1 MMRHTAILV
10 LLLLCLPV
18 LCAAGTTG
26 AAASENSSFEKTHE
40 RIDALMR
47 GRDSQPILPAEL
59 RNPFSRPSERPP
71 GGGEASAMADPS
83 KQAALTDQ
91 ELLERL
97 APAVQV
103 RGIVESGGHPTII
116 IGRKPFDEGDTLSLL
131 YGVNTIEVKIKRIT
145 SDTFT
150 LGYKDAELTLR
161 LPR

>member
-1 MMRHTAILV
+1 MIRRPVILA
-10 LLLLCLPV
+10 LLLLCPPV
-18 LCAAGTTG
+18 LRAAD
-26 AAASENSSFEKTHE
+26 AAASETTSFEKTHE
-40 RIDALMR
+40 RIDALLH
-47 GRDSQPILPAEL
+47 GRDALPILPAEL
-59 RNPFSRPSERPP
+59 RNPFSRPNERLPA
-71 GGGEASAMADPS
+71 GGDASVMADPA
-83 KQAALTDQ
+83 KRAALTDR

-97 APAVQV
+97 APAIQI

-131 YGVNTIEVKIKRIT
+131 YGVITVEVKIKRIT

>member
-1 MMRHTAILV
+1 MMPRSVIFA
-10 LLLLCLPV
+10 LLLFCLPV
-18 LCAAGTTG
+18 LRAAGP
-26 AAASENSSFEKTHE
+26 AAASETSSFDKTHE
-40 RIDALMR
+40 RIDALLH
-47 GRDSQPILPAEL
+47 GRDSLPILPAEL
-59 RNPFSRPSERPP
+59 RNPFSRSSERLP
-71 GGGEASAMADPS
+71 GGGDASAMADPS

-116 IGRKPFDEGDTLSLL
+116 IGRKPFEEGDTLSLL
-131 YGVNTIEVKIKRIT
+131 YGDHPVEVKIKRIT
-145 SDTFT
+145 GDTFT

>member
-1 MMRHTAILV
+1 MIRRPVILA
-10 LLLLCLPV
+10 LLLLCPPV
-18 LCAAGTTG
+18 LRAAD
-26 AAASENSSFEKTHE
+26 AAASETTSFEKTHE
-40 RIDALMR
+40 RVDALFH
-47 GRDSQPILPAEL
+47 GRDALPLLPVEL
-59 RNPFSRPSERPP
+59 RNPFSRPNERFPA
-71 GGGEASAMADPS
+71 GGEASAMADPT
-83 KQAALTDQ
+83 KRAALTDQ

-131 YGVNTIEVKIKRIT
+131 YGVITVEVKIKRIT

>member
-1 MMRHTAILV
+1 MRLRPVIIV
-10 LLLLCLPV
+10 LWLLCVPV
-18 LCAAGTTG
+18 LR
-26 AAASENSSFEKTHE
+26 AAAPAGSENSSFEKTRE
-40 RIDALMR
+40 RIDALLR
-47 GRDSQPILPAEL
+47 GRDSQPILPGEL

-71 GGGEASAMADPS
+71 GGGDASAMADPS
-83 KQAALTDQ
+83 KQVALTDQ

>member
-1 MMRHTAILV
+1 MMPRSVIFA
-10 LLLLCLPV
+10 LLLFCLPV
-18 LCAAGTTG
+18 LRAAGP
-26 AAASENSSFEKTHE
+26 AAASETSSFDKTHE
-40 RIDALMR
+40 RIDALLH
-47 GRDSQPILPAEL
+47 GRDSLPILPAEL
-59 RNPFSRPSERPP
+59 RNPFSRSSERLP
-71 GGGEASAMADPS
+71 GGGDASAMADPS

-116 IGRKPFDEGDTLSLL
+116 IGRKPFEEGDTLSLL
-131 YGVNTIEVKIKRIT
+131 YGVITIEVKIKRIT